1 MSDFNKKRTV
11 MPMDRRKNEFFEKK
25 GKDTFIIC
33 VTKQSQQKGD

>member
-25 GKDTFIIC
+25 GKDNFIIC